1 MGDEVSEGG
10 EEVGVGGSG
19 AGLETFFGEDVG
31 VEDGLYSG
39 RRGDGENFGG
49 EGGVLYVVEGEAGS
63 VGGFPVVYGV
73 EVAGGDAGFEDEVLV
88 GLGDSAAVIY
98 YDQMP
103 VAALFEG
110 GSDVDVVRTG
120 VAGVAQELVEGVLDG
135 AEMTGAAACAF
146 GSGQASEAGAEVA
159 VGALNQVVA
168 PLAGD
173 LGDAA
178 LTDDGHL
185 DLAGVL

>member
-1 MGDEVSEGG
+1 MVEALGWVLGDEVSEGG

-19 AGLETFFGEDVG
+19 TGLETFFGEDVG

-73 EVAGGDAGFEDEVLV
+73 EVAGGDAGFEDEVVV

-110 GSDVDVVRTG
+110 GSDVDVVRAG
-120 VAGVAQELVEGVLDG
+120 VAGVAQELVEGVLDR
-135 AEMTGAAACAF
+135 
-146 GSGQASEAGAEVA
+146 AEVA
-159 VGALNQVVA
+159 RAAAYPLRAGQAGEASAKVAIGAL
-168 PLAGD
+168 
-173 LGDAA
+173 
-178 LTDDGHL
+178 HY
-185 DLAGVL
+185 